1 MNEPI
6 TIYDFIPPIFFKIK
20 FFSRESIAALTVF
33 AAFVLGVL
41 SSTVFPATVAK
52 LAYTVSTYKYEYN
65 QVLARRFTRG
75 IESYGRA
82 KVLGVK
88 TKRVQFGETPRGVH
102 TASSEM
108 SQSVRTEQ
116 PTIRETKGVVVVS
129 PEEDGAWVTYTIE
142 QVDSNNNPYSYPPPS
157 YFEQR

>member
-6 TIYDFIPPIFFKIK
+6 TLYDFIPPIFFKIK

-41 SSTVFPATVAK
+41 SSTVFPATIAK

-65 QVLARRFTRG
+65 QALARRFTRG
-75 IESYGRA
+75 VESYGRA
-82 KVLGVK
+82 KVLGAK
-88 TKRVQFGETPRGVH
+88 TKRVQQERTRGNLQTERSY
-102 TASSEM
+102 TAQSARTH
-108 SQSVRTEQ
+108 QTSVR
-116 PTIRETKGVVVVS
+116 ETRWVVVVS

-142 QVDSNNNPYSYPPPS
+142 RVDSNNNPYSYPPPS